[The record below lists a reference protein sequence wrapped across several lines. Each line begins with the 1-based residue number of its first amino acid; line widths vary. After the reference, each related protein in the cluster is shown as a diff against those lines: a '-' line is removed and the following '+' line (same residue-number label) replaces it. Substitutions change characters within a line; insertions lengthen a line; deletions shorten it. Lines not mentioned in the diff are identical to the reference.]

1 MIEAMSSSR
10 APQDARRHSPTP
22 RVEPADLEAVLV
34 PDGPRSASAAGRH
47 AAVAAVF
54 RAGEVDTELLF
65 IQRAEHEGDPWSG
78 HMAFPGGRAHALD
91 VDSHATAERE
101 TAEELGLDLR
111 PARRLGS
118 LSDVDGGRASNN
130 LIAVSAHCYWLD
142 GVRPELVLNHEV
154 AAAVWVPVGQLL
166 DEERHIDYWY
176 PPSRSTFP
184 GIQLDVAKQVI
195 WGLTLRLLADLF
207 ARLDRRFIIR

>member
-1 MIEAMSSSR
+1 MPDESR
-10 APQDARRHSPTP
+10 STSTANRR
-22 RVEPADLEAVLV
+22 
-34 PDGPRSASAAGRH
+34 

-54 RAGEVDTELLF
+54 RSGDVDTELLF
-65 IQRAEHEGDPWSG
+65 IQRAEHESDPWSG
-78 HMAFPGGRAHALD
+78 HMAFPGGRADPVD

-101 TAEELGLDLR
+101 TAEELGLDLG

-118 LSDVDGGRASNN
+118 LADVDGGRASNN

-142 GVRPELVLNHEV
+142 GGRPRLLLNHEV

-166 DEERHIDYWY
+166 DADRYIDYWY

-184 GIQLDVAKQVI
+184 GIQLDVAKQVV

-207 ARLDRRFIIR
+207 ARLDRPFIIR